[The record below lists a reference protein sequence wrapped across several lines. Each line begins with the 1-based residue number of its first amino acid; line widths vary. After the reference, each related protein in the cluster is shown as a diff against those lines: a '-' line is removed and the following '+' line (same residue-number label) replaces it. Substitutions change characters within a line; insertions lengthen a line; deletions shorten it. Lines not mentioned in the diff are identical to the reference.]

1 MSKVRIGLLIALGA
15 VLLFVAIFFWG
26 SMASAFSILGLLLA
40 PGVLAYKW
48 LWIDRE
54 DRAFDDMDP
63 MNIIYQRHLDT
74 VVADDED

>member
-15 VLLFVAIFFWG
+15 ALLFVAIFFWG

-40 PGVLAYKW
+40 PGVLVYKW

-54 DRAFDDMDP
+54 DRAFDDMDA
-63 MNIIYQRHLDT
+63 MNIVYSRHFDS
-74 VVADDED
+74 VGSDDD